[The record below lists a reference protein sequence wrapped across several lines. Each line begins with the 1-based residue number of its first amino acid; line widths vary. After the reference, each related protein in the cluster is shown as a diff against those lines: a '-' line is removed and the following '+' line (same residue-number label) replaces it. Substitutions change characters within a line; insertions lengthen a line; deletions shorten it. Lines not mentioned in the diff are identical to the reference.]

1 MNVASSVAL
10 ATEPV
15 TSKGIVAA
23 GAYVEGRRVANIAI
37 DEAAAWRS
45 RPDHVVWIG
54 LHEPDK
60 ALLASVQRQF
70 DLHDQPVSPER
81 EKVRNESSSHG
92 ERAAL
97 VAFQR
102 DLLG

>member
-1 MNVASSVAL
+1 M
-10 ATEPV
+10 
-15 TSKGIVAA
+15 
-23 GAYVEGRRVANIAI
+23 ANIAI
-37 DEAAAWRS
+37 DEASAWRS

-81 EKVRNESSSHG
+81 ERFGTNL
-92 ERAAL
+92 RATASARL
-97 VAFQR
+97 SQLSNAIFW
-102 DLLG
+102 DS

>member
-1 MNVASSVAL
+1 MLPAH
-10 ATEPV
+10 
-15 TSKGIVAA
+15 
-23 GAYVEGRRVANIAI
+23 VEGRRVANIAI
-37 DEAAAWRS
+37 DEASAWRS

-97 VAFQR
+97 AAFQH